1 MDIRKRRWLVLAA
14 GCMVMGSLG
23 FLYAWS
29 SLSVPLS
36 AEFDF
41 SAWQASTVF
50 TVQLWAFC
58 AGGFVGAKVTRIAHA
73 RFTFACAAVLFL
85 GAFLVPVFAA
95 QGVLAWP
102 SCLLYGLMGGCGI
115 GMAYTIAL
123 DTVLPWFP
131 RLTGVASGALL
142 LCYGASTMLVSS
154 AATALF
160 DMAGWRV
167 AFAIMAVSIAA
178 LVFGFSRALRLPSAV
193 EAQALAKGATG
204 DSPFGTGD
212 ADGLGGFGDV
222 GGNGNG
228 NGETEHADAC
238 VRDIPTSIMVR
249 QPAFVFFALWVLI
262 LCCGNMGMVGAAHQ
276 VAVAAGTT
284 DALAVTMVG
293 VLSLCNG
300 LGRIVN
306 GVLFDRFGA
315 VKAMR
320 CVSLFLPLGSCLA
333 IAGTLAGAEIL
344 LGLGLAVTGFGV
356 GGSPVVSSG
365 FVREEFGPAYYASNF
380 SAANLMIAPGGLIG
394 PAIMSASIE
403 GAGSYLPALGIF
415 VVLGFL
421 ALADTFV
428 VARFVKRA

>member
-1 MDIRKRRWLVLAA
+1 MAA
-14 GCMVMGSLG
+14 GCLVMGSLG

-41 SAWQASTVF
+41 SAWQTSMVF

-73 RFTFACAAVLFL
+73 RFTFACAAILFL
-85 GAFLVPVFAA
+85 GAFLVPTFATR
-95 QGVLAWP
+95 GVLAWP

-154 AATALF
+154 AAATLF

-193 EAQALAKGATG
+193 EVRALTEAAVG
-204 DSPFGTGD
+204 DSRTGI
-212 ADGLGGFGDV
+212 DGAGGSDDSSGSGD
-222 GGNGNG
+222 G
-228 NGETEHADAC
+228 NGETERADAC
-238 VRDIPTSIMVR
+238 VRDIPTGTMVR
-249 QPAFVFFALWVLI
+249 QPVFILFAVWVLV

-284 DALAVTMVG
+284 DALAVAMVG

-306 GVLFDRFGA
+306 GILFDRFGA

-365 FVREEFGPAYYASNF
+365 FVREEFGSVYYASNF

-415 VVLGFL
+415 VMLGFL
-421 ALADTFV
+421 ALADTFA
-428 VARFVKRA
+428 VARFMKRA

>member
-1 MDIRKRRWLVLAA
+1 MDIRKKRWLVLVA
-14 GCMVMGSLG
+14 GCLVMGSLG

-36 AEFDF
+36 AEFNF
-41 SAWQASTVF
+41 SAWQTSMVF

-73 RFTFACAAVLFL
+73 RFTFACAAILFL
-85 GAFLVPVFAA
+85 GAFLVPAFAA
-95 QGVLAWP
+95 RGVLAWP

-154 AATALF
+154 AATVLF

-167 AFAIMAVSIAA
+167 AFAVMAVSIAA
-178 LVFGFSRALRLPSAV
+178 LVFGFSRALRLPSAAEV
-193 EAQALAKGATG
+193 RVLTEAVAEDLRAGIDGAG
-204 DSPFGTGD
+204 RSDDSND
-212 ADGLGGFGDV
+212 S
-222 GGNGNG
+222 G
-228 NGETEHADAC
+228 NGEIDAARA
-238 VRDIPTSIMVR
+238 RDIPTGIMVR
-249 QPAFVFFALWVLI
+249 QPVFILFALWVLI

-306 GVLFDRFGA
+306 GILFDRFGA

-365 FVREEFGPAYYASNF
+365 FVREEFGSVYYASNF

-403 GAGSYLPALGIF
+403 GAGSYLPALGVF

-421 ALADTFV
+421 ALADTFA
-428 VARFVKRA
+428 VARFMKRA